1 MCSLPTFLR
10 QCQDSHNVSMSHL
23 CVEELTGQSVATIF
37 CLLIAF
43 VLFFGYLLPQH
54 LQAETELCSI
64 VVACRFCCSRR
75 CCCRYFF
82 VTLYTHTLTLTH
94 ANLRFAL
101 LLLLARNTK
110 ERDFPIIITISFK
123 LFFHW
128 IYNPVLPLHFDC
140 ASDSASAAA
149 ATRRYAHFTQAHQR
163 WANWIVVICDFSQII
178 KNQQ

>member
-1 MCSLPTFLR
+1 MRLIFYANNTNTYSMCSLPTFLR
-10 QCQDSHNVSMSHL
+10 QCQDSHNFSMSHL
-23 CVEELTGQSVATIF
+23 CVEELTGQSVAAIF

-64 VVACRFCCSRR
+64 AVACRFCCSRR

-123 LFFHW
+123 LFFH
-128 IYNPVLPLHFDC
+128 
-140 ASDSASAAA
+140 
-149 ATRRYAHFTQAHQR
+149 
-163 WANWIVVICDFSQII
+163 
-178 KNQQ
+178 